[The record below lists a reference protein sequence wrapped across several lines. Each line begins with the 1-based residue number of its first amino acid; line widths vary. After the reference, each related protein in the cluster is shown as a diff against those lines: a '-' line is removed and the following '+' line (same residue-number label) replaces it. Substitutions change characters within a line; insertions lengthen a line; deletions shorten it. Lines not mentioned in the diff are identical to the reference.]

1 MLSYNEITIVI
12 VSYKSKK
19 KILNFLSNIKIN
31 FKIIIIENSSDQ
43 SIKNDLIK
51 FSENV
56 EIFFTGN
63 IGYGNSANFA
73 RNRINT
79 KYFFLLNPDLIGID
93 NKVIDFFLNQA
104 NKMNDN
110 FSCLGPRY
118 TNIDKKTLK
127 QSNKNFDI
135 GYVKAISGAAMFFN
149 TKNFDLIGGFDKNI
163 FLYFEEND
171 YCKRGRKLKL
181 YSYQLNSVGIS
192 HDIGTAVEYESIDEK
207 NQIKKLCS
215 WHFIWSKYY
224 FYNKHYGKILS
235 ILYFL
240 PIIARSYIKILFSK
254 FINNPVNEDKYK
266 NRLEAIFA
274 SIKGEKSYKRI
285 N

>member
-1 MLSYNEITIVI
+1 MTVSSEITIVI
-12 VSYKSKK
+12 VSYKSKN
-19 KILNFLSNIKIN
+19 KISNFLKHLEIN
-31 FKIIIIENSSDQ
+31 FRVIIIENSDDL
-43 SIKNDLIK
+43 SIKNEISK
-51 FSENV
+51 ISENIEV
-56 EIFFTGN
+56 YFTGN
-63 IGYGNSANFA
+63 IGYGSSANYA
-73 RNRINT
+73 RKIIKT

-93 NKVIDFFLNQA
+93 NKVIEFFLNQA
-104 NKMNDN
+104 NKMKDN

-127 QSNKNFDI
+127 QSNKNFDV

-192 HDIGTAVEYESIDEK
+192 HNIGTAVEYDSIDEE
-207 NQIKKLCS
+207 NQIKKLYS

-254 FINNPVNEDKYK
+254 LIKNSVNEDKYK
-266 NRLEAIFA
+266 NRLEAIIA

>member
-1 MLSYNEITIVI
+1 MLNYKEITIVI
-12 VSYKSKK
+12 VSYKSKR
-19 KILNFLSNIKIN
+19 KILNFLKNIKIN
-31 FKIIIIENSSDQ
+31 CKIIIVENSSDQ

-51 FSENV
+51 FSKNV
-56 EIFFTGN
+56 DIFFTGN
-63 IGYGNSANFA
+63 IGYGNSANYA
-73 RNRINT
+73 REKLNT

-93 NKVIDFFLNQA
+93 NKVIDFFLYQA
-104 NKMNDN
+104 KKMKDN

-118 TNIDKKTLK
+118 TNIDQKTLK

-181 YSYQLNSVGIS
+181 YSYQLNSVGII
-192 HDIGTAVEYESIDEK
+192 HNMGTAVEYDSIVEK
-207 NQIKKLCS
+207 NQIKKLYS

-235 ILYFL
+235 LLYFL
-240 PIIARSYIKILFSK
+240 PIIVRSYIKIFFSLLTD
-254 FINNPVNEDKYK
+254 NTSNEEKYK
-266 NRLEAIFA
+266 NRLEAIFK
-274 SIKGEKSYKRI
+274 SMKGVKAYKRI